1 MLRVSFVMYQNA
13 GEKMNL
19 SNEIILKMENISK
32 RFGAV
37 QALDNV
43 RFELRK
49 GEVHAL
55 VGENG
60 AGKSTFL
67 NIMSG
72 TYKQDS
78 GDIYLNNKPVQFK
91 TPLAAKEMGIV
102 KVHQELQLIPEIS
115 VAQNMFLGNEIM
127 GKFGTINF
135 REMEKKSNEMLKKLQ
150 AGFDS
155 SVITKTLSTAQQQM
169 VEIAKALLNDFSV
182 LALDEPTASLTN
194 KEIDELFKIV
204 KQLQKQGKSVIYI
217 SHRLDEIFEICD
229 RVTVFRDGKY
239 IDTVNVSEVD
249 KPSLVRMMVGRDIG
263 NENYHTDKPVEKETI
278 LEVKDLTGSNDRF
291 NNISFSLKRGEILGL
306 AGLVGAGRTELV
318 RAIFGADPVKN
329 GEVFLKGKKVD
340 IKCPKDA
347 INNGIMLIPEDRKLQ
362 GFVPGL
368 TNTANVALSNLDRY
382 RKNGIL
388 NFSYMDKQ
396 VKELTDQ
403 LDVHPKDNDLR
414 TNQLSGG
421 NQQKIVVAKAL
432 NVEPDILILDEPT
445 RGIDVNAKHE
455 IYELIRRL
463 ADGGKS
469 IILISS
475 ELPEVLKLSDR
486 ILVMYEGGVTGELS
500 GKEATENDVMQFAV
514 GG

>member
-1 MLRVSFVMYQNA
+1 
-13 GEKMNL
+13 MNL
-19 SNEIILKMENISK
+19 SNEIILRMEHISK
-32 RFGAV
+32 SFGAV
-37 QALDNV
+37 QALDDV
-43 RFELRK
+43 HFELRR
-49 GEVHAL
+49 GEIHAL

-72 TYKQDS
+72 NYRQDS
-78 GDIYLNNKPVQFK
+78 GEISLNGETVQFK
-91 TPLAAKEMGIV
+91 TPLAAKEKGIV
-102 KVHQELQLIPEIS
+102 KVHQELQLVPEIT
-115 VAQNMFLGNEIM
+115 VARNMFLGNEIT
-127 GKFGTINF
+127 GRFGRINF
-135 REMEKKSNEMLKKLQ
+135 KEMEKKSNEMLKMLH

-155 SVITKTLSTAQQQM
+155 SAITKTLSTAQQQM

-204 KQLQKQGKSVIYI
+204 KQLQRQGKSIIYI
-217 SHRLDEIFEICD
+217 SHRMDEIFEICD

-249 KPSLVRMMVGRDIG
+249 RPALVKMMVGRDIG
-263 NENYHTDKPVEKETI
+263 SENYHTDKPVKEDVI
-278 LEVKDLTGSNDRF
+278 LEVKNLTGSNDRF
-291 NNISFSLKRGEILGL
+291 ENISFSLKKGEILAL

-318 RAIFGADPVKN
+318 RAIFGADAVKG
-329 GEVFLKGKKVD
+329 GEIFLKGKKVT
-340 IKCPKDA
+340 ITCPKDA
-347 INNGIMLIPEDRKLQ
+347 IDNGIMLIPEDRKLQ

-368 TNTANVALSNLDRY
+368 TNTANVALSNLDKY
-382 RKNGIL
+382 RKGGVL
-388 NFSYMDKQ
+388 NFSYMDRQ
-396 VKELTDQ
+396 VKEITDRLNVQ
-403 LDVHPKDNDLR
+403 PKDNHLR
-414 TNQLSGG
+414 TSQLSGG

-432 NVEPDILILDEPT
+432 NVEPEILILDEPT

-463 ADGGKS
+463 ADSGKS

-475 ELPEVLKLSDR
+475 ELPEILKLSDR
-486 ILVMYEGGVTGELS
+486 ILVMYEGRMTGQLDGRET
-500 GKEATENDVMQFAV
+500 TENDVMQYAV

>member
-1 MLRVSFVMYQNA
+1 MD
-13 GEKMNL
+13 L
-19 SNEIILKMENISK
+19 SNEIILKMEKISK
-32 RFGAV
+32 SFGAV

-43 RFELRK
+43 HFELRK

-72 TYKQDS
+72 TYKQDQ
-78 GDIYLNNKPVQFK
+78 GEIYLNDEQVQFK
-91 TPLAAKEMGIV
+91 NPLAAKEKGIV
-102 KVHQELQLIPEIS
+102 KVHQELQLIPEIT
-115 VAQNMFLGNEIM
+115 VAQNMFLGNEIV
-127 GKFGTINF
+127 GKFGVINY
-135 REMEKKSNEMLKKLQ
+135 REMEKKSNEMLKKLH

-194 KEIDELFKIV
+194 KEIEELFTIV
-204 KQLQKQGKSVIYI
+204 KQLKVQGKSIIYI
-217 SHRLDEIFEICD
+217 SHRMDEIFEICD
-229 RVTVFRDGKY
+229 TATVFRDGKY
-239 IDTVNVSEVD
+239 IDTVKVADVD
-249 KPSLVRMMVGRDIG
+249 KAALVRMMVGRDIG
-263 NENYHTDKPVEKETI
+263 NENYHVDQPEDAETL
-278 LEVKDLTGSNDRF
+278 LEVKNLTGSNGRF
-291 NNISFSLKRGEILGL
+291 QNINFNLKKGEILGL

-318 RAIFGADPVKN
+318 RAIFGADAIKS
-329 GEVFLKGKKVD
+329 GEIFLKGKKIE

-347 INNGIMLIPEDRKLQ
+347 IQSGIMLIPEDRKLQ

-368 TNTANVALSNLDRY
+368 TNTENVALSNLDKY
-382 RKNGIL
+382 RKHGIL
-388 NFSYMDKQ
+388 NFSYMDQQ
-396 VKELTDQ
+396 VKKLTDQ
-403 LDVHPKDNDLR
+403 LNVHPKDNNLR

-421 NQQKIVVAKAL
+421 NQQKVVVAKAL

-455 IYELIRRL
+455 IYELIRHL
-463 ADGGKS
+463 ADMGKAV
-469 IILISS
+469 ILISS

-486 ILVMYEGGVTGELS
+486 ILIMYEGKMTGELS
-500 GKEATENDVMQFAV
+500 GKEATENDVMQYAV